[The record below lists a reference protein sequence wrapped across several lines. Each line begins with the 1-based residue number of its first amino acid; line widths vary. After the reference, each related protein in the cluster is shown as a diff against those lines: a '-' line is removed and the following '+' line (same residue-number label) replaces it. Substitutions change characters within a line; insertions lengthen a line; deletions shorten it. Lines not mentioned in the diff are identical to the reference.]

1 MRLSASKFYN
11 YLISKG
17 CQIANADIEW
27 MKSDH
32 FVYLEKDTE
41 YFIRKS
47 KHTDYIN
54 AHTIQQA
61 CQHLGVDLPTF
72 KDLEYDEEESKF

>member
-27 MKSDH
+27 MTTDH
-32 FVYLEKDTE
+32 FVHPGNDTE

-47 KHTDYIN
+47 KRSDYIN

-61 CQHLGVDLPTF
+61 CEYLKVDLPTF
-72 KDLEYDEEESKF
+72 KNLECDEE